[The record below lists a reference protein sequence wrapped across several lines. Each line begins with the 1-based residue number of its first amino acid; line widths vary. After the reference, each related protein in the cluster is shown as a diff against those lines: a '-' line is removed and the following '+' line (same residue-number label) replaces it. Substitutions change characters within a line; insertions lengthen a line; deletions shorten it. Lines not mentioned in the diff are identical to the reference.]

1 MINEA
6 YKRTKKP
13 SLVMAIPFKVNRSG
27 LFSQQDF
34 VSSGFEFVVAPF
46 GVDISKRIRINDLL
60 LGIKKEVL
68 FLVPPLYCFW
78 KSLSSPI

>member
-34 VSSGFEFVVAPF
+34 VSSGFEFVVASF
-46 GVDISKRIRINDLL
+46 GVDSSIHIRVNGSL

-68 FLVPPLYCFW
+68 FPTPPLYCIW